1 MRGATLLVSLMLWSF
16 TVCPPAFAQA
26 VPDYTQLDPRPY
38 NPKVDPD
45 TDLFMGN
52 WRESMPRQTYGSLI
66 ERDLLTR
73 FSGDDLHP
81 RTRGAVLRFV
91 NRLTYATLGAGN
103 ATTPATLRG
112 EQLVLFT
119 DCGEGSITA
128 GGKTEALHSGV
139 GILLP
144 PGLEFSLRNH
154 GREPLSLYI
163 ISEPVPAGFT
173 PNREMKMRDLALT
186 TGGVSGHWTHIP
198 RALFMKEDGLATMAG
213 VAPVWFDGVTMGQP
227 HSHCPDSE
235 EIWFSV
241 RGNPYILLGKRLRP
255 FPPGTAYKIPP
266 DNLSPHSTININ
278 REPVLTFWFMT
289 VPAQEAAAPSYS
301 KLDDVVWKPDR
312 RKDVVNFLR
321 NWRDSMPVRTHGSLV
336 ERDVLTTGDPLAPGV
351 PGAVLKYARRFT
363 HATLYAHASTTPAT
377 LQGEQEIIYITGGR
391 GTVAAGKKTAELYPG
406 IAVLLPEKLEFTLK
420 NTGADPLTMYLVSEP
435 TPAGFRPNR
444 DILVVDENTTPISS
458 TTSHWCGIVKPLFQ
472 TSDGLGS
479 LESIL
484 TCEFSPQTFFQPHSH
499 APDSE
504 EVWVALDPDTWVLLG
519 MQIWPQTP
527 GTAFMI
533 PPDGKTP
540 HANFNVSDH
549 PVKLFYFARFKDHA
563 ARK

>member
-1 MRGATLLVSLMLWSF
+1 MRGATVLFLSLLSCF
-16 TVCPPAFAQA
+16 TVCPSAFPQA
-26 VPDYTQLDPRPY
+26 APDYSQLDPRPY
-38 NPKVDPD
+38 DPKADPD
-45 TDLFMGN
+45 TDLFMGH
-52 WRESMPRQTYGSLI
+52 WKESMPRCTYGALI

-73 FSGDDLHP
+73 SAGDDLHP

-103 ATTPATLRG
+103 VTTPSTLTG

-119 DCGEGSITA
+119 NSGEGAITA
-128 GGKTEALHSGV
+128 GGKTETLRFGI

-144 PGLEFSLRNH
+144 PGLEFTLRNTGH
-154 GREPLSLYI
+154 EPLTLYL

-173 PNREMKMRDLALT
+173 PNRGMKMSDLSLS

-198 RALFMKEDGLATMAG
+198 RPLFMKKDGLATMTG

-235 EIWFSV
+235 EVWFSV
-241 RGNPYILLGKRLRP
+241 LGTPYILLGKRLRP

-266 DNLSPHSTININ
+266 DNMSPHSTINIT

-289 VPAQEAAAPSYS
+289 VPEKSPVAPSYS

-312 RKDVVNFLR
+312 RTDVVNFLH

-336 ERDVLTTGDPLAPGV
+336 ERDVLTKGDPLAPAT
-351 PGAVLKYARRFT
+351 PGAVLKYVNRFT
-363 HATLYAHASTTPAT
+363 HATLYAHASTTPTT
-377 LQGEQEIIYITGGR
+377 LTGEQELIYITGGR
-391 GTVAAGKKTAELYPG
+391 GTISAGKKTTELYPG
-406 IAVLLPEKLEFTLK
+406 ISALLPANLEFTMK
-420 NTGADPLTMYLVSEP
+420 NTGPDPLTMYLVSES
-435 TPAGFRPNR
+435 TPVGFRPNP
-444 DILVVDENTTPISS
+444 DIRVVDENTTPVYL
-458 TTSHWCGIVKPLFQ
+458 TNSHWCGIVKLLFQ

-479 LESIL
+479 MESVL

-499 APDSE
+499 APNSE
-504 EVWVALDPDTWVLLG
+504 EVWVALDPDTWVMLG
-519 MQIWPQTP
+519 MQIWPQAP
-527 GTAFMI
+527 GTAFMV

-549 PVKLFYFARFKDHA
+549 PVKLFYFARFKDHE